1 MNESTREPLRQM
13 LATLFHRED
22 APAESKTVF
31 VINGPPGA
39 GKTAWALQKMTPG
52 DMLIDMDFLCAAL
65 GGTTELYNDHAPV
78 LGPALAMQETL
89 YQAIEQRK
97 GEWQS
102 AYVVTASADKN
113 AVAALVHR
121 LGAQLVMLDTPLDEC
136 IARIN
141 NDKRRNGKQTLF
153 TDLAKQWYA
162 ARNG

>member
-1 MNESTREPLRQM
+1 MGR
-13 LATLFHRED
+13 TL
-22 APAESKTVF
+22 
-31 VINGPPGA
+31 
-39 GKTAWALQKMTPG
+39 
-52 DMLIDMDFLCAAL
+52 
-65 GGTTELYNDHAPV
+65 TELYNDHAPV

>member
-1 MNESTREPLRQM
+1 MEESTREQLRQ
-13 LATLFHRED
+13 TLTALFPKVETAAD
-22 APAESKTVF
+22 GKAVF

-39 GKTAWALQKMTPG
+39 GKTTWALQKMTPG
-52 DMLIDMDFLCAAL
+52 DMLIDLDYLCAAL
-65 GGTTELYNDHAPV
+65 GGTNDLYNDHAPV

-113 AVAALVHR
+113 AVAALAHR

-136 IARIN
+136 IVRIN
-141 NDKRRNGKQTLF
+141 NDKRRNGKQALF

-162 ARNG
+162 ARNR